1 MPALRKALENPGFAG
16 AGALAGGVA
25 LVEAGA
31 ADGVVAELGNV
42 SVIWF
47 PLKLREPFATRAKV
61 SRST

>member
-16 AGALAGGVA
+16 AGALAGVVA
-25 LVEAGA
+25 LVEAVA
-31 ADGVVAELGNV
+31 AEGVVAELGNV

>member
-1 MPALRKALENPGFAG
+1 MENPGFAG